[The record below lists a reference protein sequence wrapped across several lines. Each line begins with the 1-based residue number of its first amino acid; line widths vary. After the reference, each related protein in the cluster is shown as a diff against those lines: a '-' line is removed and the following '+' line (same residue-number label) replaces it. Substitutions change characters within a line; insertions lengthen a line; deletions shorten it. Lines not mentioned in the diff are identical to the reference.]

1 MNGERNLNNP
11 QTSACFMTACCTLAD
26 CTHETCNEEQKIK
39 NAKRGGIYLDLFSG
53 IGGFAKGFDM
63 AGFTFDKH
71 YFSEIDKNAIA
82 NYKYNFKNAEYAGD
96 IRTIFTGTIT
106 DRPNL
111 ITFGFPCQDLSVA
124 GKGKGL
130 SGARS
135 GLFYEAVRLIEEFK
149 PDVFIFENVKGLLS
163 SNKGKDFELVLRTI
177 ADIGLYE
184 CEWQLLNT
192 AWLLPQNRER
202 VYFVGHRKTQSI
214 PRIFPIFVNKK
225 IDYEDREEMYEVPK
239 RIIDRI
245 FQHRQKNERWTSV
258 FLQSMCKIILQGISS
273 QECSKNNTTASE
285 LRLFTKGSLQKD
297 MPYEKRTQSSYISN
311 GFHKLVQFPKK
322 DMLLLWLRGKEFK
335 DSTGQIQ
342 QQDLQ
347 AYDRQD
353 KFFETLSEGKFSS
366 CLFTVQSYKGRLFYS
381 IGNGSDWFNVY
392 QKEMGE
398 RFNLKL
404 SDILEDSVDESYF
417 LSSKQIKGLMK
428 GNQSPQL
435 IENTES
441 IVRTITAGGHSG
453 GHHSGMTLI
462 QRTDTDG
469 NRRPQGYRCY
479 KSDGISPA
487 LSSQQGG
494 IARGSHII
502 SHYGHKNKQ
511 ATEHTICPTLKA
523 QSHGH
528 EPMVKAV
535 LTPNRLNKRQ
545 NWRRFKN
552 NGEPSFTLNTQDQ
565 MGIQIDNQI
574 RRLTEIECERL
585 QGFPDNW
592 TMFGDFDGTIKEISR
607 TQRYKMLGNAVTTK
621 VIEMIAMRI

>member
-1 MNGERNLNNP
+1 MNDNKSTELSQPTAPG
-11 QTSACFMTACCTLAD
+11 MHYTACCTLAD
-26 CTHETCNEEQKIK
+26 ATHEPTNEEQKIK

-82 NYKYNFKNAEYAGD
+82 NYKFNFKNAEYAGD

-202 VYFVGHRKTQSI
+202 VYFVGHLTGRSK
-214 PRIFPIFVNKK
+214 PRIFPIS
-225 IDYEDREEMYEVPK
+225 ETTSRT
-239 RIIDRI
+239 
-245 FQHRQKNERWTSV
+245 NEG
-258 FLQSMCKIILQGISS
+258 QP
-273 QECSKNNTTASE
+273 NTA
-285 LRLFTKGSLQKD
+285 
-297 MPYEKRTQSSYISN
+297 
-311 GFHKLVQFPKK
+311 
-322 DMLLLWLRGKEFK
+322 
-335 DSTGQIQ
+335 
-342 QQDLQ
+342 
-347 AYDRQD
+347 
-353 KFFETLSEGKFSS
+353 
-366 CLFTVQSYKGRLFYS
+366 
-381 IGNGSDWFNVY
+381 
-392 QKEMGE
+392 
-398 RFNLKL
+398 
-404 SDILEDSVDESYF
+404 
-417 LSSKQIKGLMK
+417 
-428 GNQSPQL
+428 
-435 IENTES
+435 

-479 KSDGISPA
+479 ESDGISPA

-494 IARGSHII
+494 IAGGSHII
-502 SHYGHKNKQ
+502 SHYGHKNKE

-528 EPMVKAV
+528 EPMVKA
-535 LTPNRLNKRQ
+535 LRWARNEKGKAARKEAMKNGKDYTPFNDGNRELIQSEKNISGCITNALNKDALLG
-545 NWRRFKN
+545 NEN
-552 NGEPSFTLNTQDQ
+552 E
-565 MGIQIDNQI
+565 I

-592 TMFGDFDGTIKEISR
+592 TMFGNFDGTIKEISR

-621 VIEMIAMRI
+621 VVEMIAMRI

>member
-1 MNGERNLNNP
+1 MNDNKSTELSQPTAPG
-11 QTSACFMTACCTLAD
+11 MHYTACCTLAD
-26 CTHETCNEEQKIK
+26 CSHETNHEEQKIK

-96 IRTIFTGTIT
+96 IRTISTGTIT

-202 VYFVGHRKTQSI
+202 VYFVGHLTGRSK
-214 PRIFPIFVNKK
+214 PRIFPIS
-225 IDYEDREEMYEVPK
+225 ETTTRL
-239 RIIDRI
+239 
-245 FQHRQKNERWTSV
+245 NEG
-258 FLQSMCKIILQGISS
+258 QP
-273 QECSKNNTTASE
+273 NTA
-285 LRLFTKGSLQKD
+285 
-297 MPYEKRTQSSYISN
+297 
-311 GFHKLVQFPKK
+311 
-322 DMLLLWLRGKEFK
+322 
-335 DSTGQIQ
+335 
-342 QQDLQ
+342 
-347 AYDRQD
+347 
-353 KFFETLSEGKFSS
+353 
-366 CLFTVQSYKGRLFYS
+366 
-381 IGNGSDWFNVY
+381 
-392 QKEMGE
+392 
-398 RFNLKL
+398 
-404 SDILEDSVDESYF
+404 
-417 LSSKQIKGLMK
+417 
-428 GNQSPQL
+428 
-435 IENTES
+435 

-462 QRTDTDG
+462 QQIGRG
-469 NRRPQGYRCY
+469 FN
-479 KSDGISPA
+479 K
-487 LSSQQGG
+487 GG
-494 IARGSHII
+494 LHD
-502 SHYGHKNKQ
+502 
-511 ATEHTICPTLKA
+511 ICPTLSSNSFEQNNFVCIDPAHTERETKNCITLK
-523 QSHGH
+523 QRMGTGGNNI
-528 EPMVKAV
+528 PFV
-535 LTPNRLNKRQ
+535 KRQ
-545 NWRRFKN
+545 PLKFLNRNQKKYEGDYAYTIDSAN
-552 NGEPSFTLNTQDQ
+552 TGGVNINGE
-565 MGIQIDNQI
+565 I

-592 TMFGDFDGTIKEISR
+592 TMFGDFDGIIKKISR

-621 VIEMIAMRI
+621 VVEMIALRI

>member
-1 MNGERNLNNP
+1 MNDNKSTELSQPTAPG
-11 QTSACFMTACCTLAD
+11 MHYTACCTLAD
-26 CTHETCNEEQKIK
+26 YTHETNHEEQKIK

-96 IRTIFTGTIT
+96 IRTISTGTIK
-106 DRPNL
+106 DRPNI

-192 AWLLPQNRER
+192 AWFLPQNRER
-202 VYFVGHRKTQSI
+202 VYFVGHLTGRSK
-214 PRIFPIFVNKK
+214 PRIFPIS
-225 IDYEDREEMYEVPK
+225 ETTT
-239 RIIDRI
+239 RI
-245 FQHRQKNERWTSV
+245 NER
-258 FLQSMCKIILQGISS
+258 QP
-273 QECSKNNTTASE
+273 NTA
-285 LRLFTKGSLQKD
+285 
-297 MPYEKRTQSSYISN
+297 
-311 GFHKLVQFPKK
+311 
-322 DMLLLWLRGKEFK
+322 
-335 DSTGQIQ
+335 
-342 QQDLQ
+342 
-347 AYDRQD
+347 
-353 KFFETLSEGKFSS
+353 
-366 CLFTVQSYKGRLFYS
+366 
-381 IGNGSDWFNVY
+381 
-392 QKEMGE
+392 
-398 RFNLKL
+398 
-404 SDILEDSVDESYF
+404 
-417 LSSKQIKGLMK
+417 
-428 GNQSPQL
+428 
-435 IENTES
+435 

-479 KSDGISPA
+479 ESNGISPA

-494 IARGSHII
+494 IAGGSHII
-502 SHYGHKNKQ
+502 SHYGHKNKE
-511 ATEHTICPTLKA
+511 ATEHSICPTLKA

-545 NWRRFKN
+545 NGRRFKD

-592 TMFGDFDGTIKEISR
+592 TKYGDFDGAIKEISR

-621 VIEMIAMRI
+621 VVEMIALRI

>member
-1 MNGERNLNNP
+1 MPSAGLKRKNLKIMHTKNKEP
-11 QTSACFMTACCTLAD
+11 ETTQTTAPALGMSLCCTLAD
-26 CTHETCNEEQKIK
+26 CTHETCNEEKKIK
-39 NAKRGGIYLDLFSG
+39 NVKHGGIYLDLFSG

-96 IRTIFTGTIT
+96 IRTISTGTIT

-202 VYFVGHRKTQSI
+202 VYFVGHLAGKSK
-214 PRIFPIFVNKK
+214 PRIFPIS
-225 IDYEDREEMYEVPK
+225 ET
-239 RIIDRI
+239 
-245 FQHRQKNERWTSV
+245 TS
-258 FLQSMCKIILQGISS
+258 
-273 QECSKNNTTASE
+273 
-285 LRLFTKGSLQKD
+285 
-297 MPYEKRTQSSYISN
+297 
-311 GFHKLVQFPKK
+311 
-322 DMLLLWLRGKEFK
+322 
-335 DSTGQIQ
+335 
-342 QQDLQ
+342 
-347 AYDRQD
+347 
-353 KFFETLSEGKFSS
+353 
-366 CLFTVQSYKGRLFYS
+366 
-381 IGNGSDWFNVY
+381 
-392 QKEMGE
+392 
-398 RFNLKL
+398 RFN
-404 SDILEDSVDESYF
+404 E
-417 LSSKQIKGLMK
+417 G
-428 GNQSPQL
+428 QS
-435 IENTES
+435 NTA
-441 IVRTITAGGHSG
+441 IVRTITAGGYSG

-479 KSDGISPA
+479 ESDGISPA

-494 IARGSHII
+494 IAGGSHII
-502 SHYGHKNKQ
+502 
-511 ATEHTICPTLKA
+511 
-523 QSHGH
+523 
-528 EPMVKAV
+528 
-535 LTPNRLNKRQ
+535 KRQ
-545 NWRRFKN
+545 PLKFLNRNQKN
-552 NGEPSFTLNTQDQ
+552 YEGDYAYTIDSANTG
-565 MGIQIDNQI
+565 GINIDGDI

-621 VIEMIAMRI
+621 VVEMIAMRI